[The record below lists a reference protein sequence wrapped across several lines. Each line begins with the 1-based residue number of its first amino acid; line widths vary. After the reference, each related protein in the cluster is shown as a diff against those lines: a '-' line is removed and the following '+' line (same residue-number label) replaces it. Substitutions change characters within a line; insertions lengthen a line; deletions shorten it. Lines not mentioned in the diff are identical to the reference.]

1 MIDLR
6 WLAPLPLEAM
16 LAAVRDCAH
25 VLVVDECR
33 HTGGQAEALMAHLAE
48 AGIPSFA
55 RVTAEDSFIATGPAY
70 GATLP
75 SVDSIH
81 HAAAALTGRGA

>member
-1 MIDLR
+1 MAR
-6 WLAPLPLEAM
+6 
-16 LAAVRDCAH
+16 

-33 HTGGQAEALMAHLAE
+33 FTGGQAESLMAHLHE
-48 AGIPSFA
+48 AGIASFA

-75 SVDSIH
+75 SAEGIYT
-81 HAAAALTGRGA
+81 AAKSLTGGMA